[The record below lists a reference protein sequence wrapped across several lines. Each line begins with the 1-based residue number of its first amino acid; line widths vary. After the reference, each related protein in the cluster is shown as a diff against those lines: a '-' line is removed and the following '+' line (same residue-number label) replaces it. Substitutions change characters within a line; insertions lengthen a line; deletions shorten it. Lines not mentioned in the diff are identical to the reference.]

1 MLKRIWN
8 PFLWFLCLAL
18 TGIGCTTT
26 LPQVVD
32 VTTIDMT
39 GIVPPTSL
47 LGEGDAL
54 TGVDVHDLSPLATR
68 VQWPERPTTGY
79 AAYRIASGKENGVW
93 VEGRAFFRRTLDA
106 IYGDLI
112 TPQIIGPLHMTND
125 FDQSGLSETPEHT
138 AYVLHVRMRYIMN
151 IAFDLTW
158 QIVPIV
164 SNGLRVGY
172 EVRGEKTE
180 GSRHIERISN
190 RFIILQLDDEWVSVE
205 VQSLNRATMDK
216 EDESRAYVEGLF
228 ARWEALSQSLSDS
241 EVSPAP

>member
-1 MLKRIWN
+1 MPKHIWN
-8 PFLWFLCLAL
+8 SFLWLLCLAL
-18 TGIGCTTT
+18 TGAGCATTT
-26 LPQVVD
+26 VQVVD

-47 LGEGDAL
+47 LDEGDAL
-54 TGVDVHDLSPLATR
+54 VGIDAHSLSPLATR
-68 VQWPERPTTGY
+68 VQWPEKPATGY
-79 AAYRIASGKENGVW
+79 AAYNIASGKENGVW
-93 VEGRAFFRRTLDA
+93 VEGRAFFRRSLDA

-125 FDQSGLSETPEHT
+125 FDQSGLSETPELT
-138 AYVLHVRMRYIMN
+138 VYVLHVRMRYIMS
-151 IAFDLTW
+151 IAFDLSW

-164 SNGLRVGY
+164 SGGLRVGY

-228 ARWEALSQSLSDS
+228 ARWEALSQPPSDS
-241 EVSPAP
+241 EVLPAP